1 MAPNMISRMRLD
13 GFMNA
18 LSRLGIKGRDKGAS
32 NEIAPPGIYSFQD
45 LTMLYMGGGLA
56 KRIVDIVANDATRAG
71 WAINGDADGKILQR
85 TKELDLVGQMAD
97 LVRWQRLYGGGLLV
111 KNYDDGKDPARALLK
126 PYSGKKPKLIG
137 IKTYSAARVSVEP
150 GDCERDPTSARFE
163 LPNCYTVKTMQGT
176 EFKVHWTRCEVLRG
190 TPLPDP
196 TLETIPGKQKFW
208 GIGDVQ
214 AVIEDLG
221 KLTMFLNG
229 VATLGQEMTIGK
241 YTLANLVELLATK
254 DYESIEKRLELMALS
269 KSVINGVIL
278 GEGEAYERDSL
289 SFAGVG
295 DVTDRFMQIVAGT
308 AGIAVSILFGRAAA
322 GMNSTGEND
331 VRVYYDQVSSRQRNQ
346 LALPLLN
353 IVRDVASEFGSD
365 TDKISI
371 TFNPI
376 WEPTQRE
383 KVEMANTQARTDE
396 IYERIASITREEIRQ
411 NRFQGTPTFDTSVT
425 GPAPTL
431 EYLTELKEAKGGPGQ
446 QAADPEDPDEG
457 KEGEPPHDNGNGNV
471 KGQKSLAS

>member
-1 MAPNMISRMRLD
+1 MPPNIINKLRLD
-13 GFMNA
+13 GFMNVI
-18 LSRLGIKGRDKGAS
+18 SRIGVKGKDKGAS
-32 NEIAPPGIYSFQD
+32 NDIAMPGFYTFQD

-71 WAINGDADGKILQR
+71 WTINGDADGKVLRR
-85 TKELDLVGQMAD
+85 TQELDLVGQMAD
-97 LVRWQRLYGGGLLV
+97 LVRWQRLYGGGILV
-111 KNYDDGKDPARALLK
+111 KNYADGKDPSQPVVN
-126 PYSGKKPKLIG
+126 PYSGRRPKLIG
-137 IKTYSAARVSVEP
+137 IKTYSAARVDVEP
-150 GDCERDPTSARFE
+150 QDCNSDPRSSRFE
-163 LPNCYTVKTMQGT
+163 LPERYTVKAANGT
-176 EFKVHWTRCEVLRG
+176 SFKVHWSRCELLRG

-196 TLETIPGKQKFW
+196 TMETIPGRQKFW

-269 KSVINGVIL
+269 KSVINGVIM

-353 IVRDVASEFGSD
+353 IIRDVAAEFDSD
-365 TDKISI
+365 TSKFSI

-396 IYERIASITREEIRQ
+396 IYERIGSVTREEIRE
-411 NRFQGTPTFDTSVT
+411 NRFQGTPTFDTTVT

-431 EYLTELKEAKGGPGQ
+431 EYITELKEARGGPGQ
-446 QAADPEDPDEG
+446 AAEDPQDPGEG
-457 KEGEPPHDNGNGNV
+457 KEGEPPQDNGNGNV

>member
-1 MAPNMISRMRLD
+1 MTASMISRMRLD
-13 GFMNA
+13 GFLNA
-18 LSRLGIKGRDKGAS
+18 ISRIGIRGKDKGAS
-32 NEIAPPGIYSFQD
+32 NEIAMPEFYSFQE

-111 KNYDDGKDPARALLK
+111 KNYADGKDPSQPVLK
-126 PYSGKKPKLIG
+126 PYSAKSPRLLG
-137 IKTYSAARVSVEP
+137 IKTYSAARVDVSPE
-150 GDCERDPTSARFE
+150 DCNNDPRSARFE
-163 LPNCYTVKTMQGT
+163 LPERYTVRTANGGQ
-176 EFKVHWTRCEVLRG
+176 FKVHWTRCELLRG

-214 AVIEDLG
+214 SVIEDLG

-254 DYESIEKRLELMALS
+254 DYEAIEKRLELMALS
-269 KSVINGVIL
+269 KSVIKGVIL

-295 DVTDRFMQIVAGT
+295 DVTDRFMQVVAGT

-353 IVRDVASEFGSD
+353 IIRDVASEF
-365 TDKISI
+365 TDNTKDISI

-396 IYERIASITREEIRQ
+396 IYERIASLSREEIRQ

-431 EYLTELKEAKGGPGQ
+431 EYITELKEAKGGPGQ
-446 QAADPEDPDEG
+446 AEDPQDSGEG
-457 KEGEPPHDNGNGNV
+457 KEGEPPQDNGNGNV